1 MKPFLLSGAIICL
14 CLLSIAVFGQP
25 GISEMQQARQDLTS
39 TFFST
44 FDLSLVIAGIFGIA
58 GAVRIYYNLQLGR
71 ERMVD
76 AIAAWIFAAFFIIIA
91 GIFLRALF
99 GI

>member
-1 MKPFLLSGAIICL
+1 MKSFLVSGAILCL
-14 CLLSIAVFGQP
+14 CLSSIAVFGQP
-25 GISEMQQARQDLTS
+25 GVSEMQQARQDLTS